1 MTSATS
7 TEDITTMMVTA
18 MEREK
23 LKPLLLLELML
34 SLAIIT
40 MAVDTV

>member
-1 MTSATS
+1 METD

>member
-1 MTSATS
+1 METD
-7 TEDITTMMVTA
+7 TEDITTMMGTA